1 VSRPN
6 KPLSAKTVG
15 GHRLRCIAVANKR
28 LGAVKAVKTIGTVA
42 MKTSGTVVQTM
53 GTVAMK
59 TNDTVVQTIGTVAM
73 KTNGSVVQT
82 TATVTDDGDQA
93 YSVSPSSP
101 SRSSGEP
108 PKHPPPNA

>member
-1 VSRPN
+1 MSRPN

-28 LGAVKAVKTIGTVA
+28 LGAVKAVKTTGIVA
-42 MKTSGTVVQTM
+42 MKTSGMVVQTM

-59 TNDTVVQTIGTVAM
+59 TNDTVVQTMGIVAM
-73 KTNGSVVQT
+73 KTSGTVVQT

-101 SRSSGEP
+101 SRVLGRT
-108 PKHPPPNA
+108 PKTSPT

>member
-1 VSRPN
+1 VSRLN

-42 MKTSGTVVQTM
+42 MKSGTVVQTI

-59 TNDTVVQTIGTVAM
+59 TNGTVVLTMGTVAM

-93 YSVSPSSP
+93 YSVSPSS

>member
-1 VSRPN
+1 
-6 KPLSAKTVG
+6 
-15 GHRLRCIAVANKR
+15 
-28 LGAVKAVKTIGTVA
+28 VKAVKTIGTVA

-93 YSVSPSSP
+93 YSVSPSS